1 MATTYHNT
9 GSNISQGPV
18 ANSAVYSAS
27 AEFLT
32 CPASST
38 VILKSCQITNTTE
51 PSASTYYDINVC
63 AYLYDNSTTT
73 THSLA
78 YFSSVPKY
86 ASLDVLSDNLV
97 LEENDKLI
105 VDISG
110 SSAKAAG
117 NYSVSVVGSFLKIT

>member
-9 GSNISQGPV
+9 GSNITQGPV
-18 ANSAVYSAS
+18 ALSAIYSAS
-27 AEFLT
+27 GEFLK

-51 PSASTYYDINVC
+51 PSASTYYDINVN
-63 AYLYDNSTTT
+63 AYLYDSSTTT

-78 YFSSVPKY
+78 YFSSVPKFS
-86 ASLDVLSDNLV
+86 SLDILSDNLV
-97 LEENDKLI
+97 LEENDKLV

-110 SSAKAAG
+110 SSEKMSG
-117 NYSVSVVGSFLKIT
+117 NYSVSVVGSYLKIT